1 VIYITVVGNVVSH
14 LTYMYLHS
22 SGHFSLHHMLSRDI
36 AVRYITIVLNKTTVL
51 VLCSLHQTVAFRLAW
66 YRICMDLHDQ
76 AVLKLVCCIDLC
88 KDKVDVLLG
97 AKPCDVLFVIACH
110 WKCHCMSLQH
120 EIVPPASGIFRVPFT
135 SSENWAAVSSSL
147 PSGLTWLLRFS
158 LRRTQAEKIWKAHK
172 STLD

>member
-1 VIYITVVGNVVSH
+1 MIYITVVGNVVSH

-66 YRICMDLHDQ
+66 YRICMDLNDK

-97 AKPCDVLFVIACH
+97 AKPCDVLFVIAYVIATWNSAPGFRDLQGALHKLGKLSSCQLLATFWAH
-110 WKCHCMSLQH
+110 VTTSFQPAKNAGWKDL
-120 EIVPPASGIFRVPFT
+120 
-135 SSENWAAVSSSL
+135 
-147 PSGLTWLLRFS
+147 
-158 LRRTQAEKIWKAHK
+158 K
-172 STLD
+172 ST